1 MAYKYYDKEKAKELF
16 IQGYNLSEISILLKI
31 NRGTLNSWKNEN
43 NWKTLKELHNLD
55 LKKNLPISK
64 KAKHKEVLR
73 NIINQLE
80 YLSKELL

>member
-16 IQGYNLSEISILLKI
+16 IQGYNLSEISTLLKI

-55 LKKNLPISK
+55 LKKN
-64 KAKHKEVLR
+64 
-73 NIINQLE
+73 
-80 YLSKELL
+80 